1 MSSVKV
7 YENIF
12 GARIELLDDLIYAE
26 NREQKKVSVLLI
38 EGDLINKEPC
48 RIKYGGR
55 RIKEWEETSE
65 YYLGV
70 ETENYRF
77 AIEKAEFSL
86 NADGIKTLDIIKQL
100 REKRNL
106 RCRMQ
111 SRFHRSAPSGFSA
124 WSYHGID
131 LGTRLVSELGW
142 CWTDYNNWDGWVMAT
157 TDVGYAKGTLIC
169 NGKSIRSICLHR
181 IDDYYYDRNGV
192 KELIRRSLEEPHT
205 ISLERLQELIA
216 KNVEERHLEDL
227 LIDYYED

>member
-7 YENIF
+7 YDDNSF
-12 GARIELLDDLIYAE
+12 RIELLDDLIYAE

-38 EGDLINKEPC
+38 KGDLINKEPC

-55 RIKEWEETSE
+55 RIAEFEETRE

-70 ETENYRF
+70 ETENNRF

-111 SRFHRSAPSGFSA
+111 SRFDSYAPSGFSA
-124 WSYHGID
+124 WRCNGID
-131 LGTRLVSELGW
+131 RGTRLVSELGW
-142 CWTDYNNWDGWVMAT
+142 CWTDYNNWDGWVQAT
-157 TDVGYAKGTLIC
+157 TDVLYARGTLIC
-169 NGKSIRSICLHR
+169 NSATEHGRF
-181 IDDYYYDRNGV
+181 
-192 KELIRRSLEEPHT
+192 SLGTGGRTRPREIQCGEEDVT
-205 ISLERLQELIA
+205 ASGYSE
-216 KNVEERHLEDL
+216 NV
-227 LIDYYED
+227 YG

>member
-7 YENIF
+7 YDNNSF
-12 GARIELLDDLIYAE
+12 RIELLDTLFYEE
-26 NREQKKVSVLLI
+26 NRKKKAAWVLLI

-48 RIKYGGR
+48 RIKYGRR
-55 RIKEWEETSE
+55 RIEEWEETRE

-70 ETENYRF
+70 VGTENYRF

-106 RCRMQ
+106 RCRMP
-111 SRFHRSAPSGFSA
+111 SCFPSSAISGFSL
-124 WSYHGID
+124 WSYDGID
-131 LGTRLVSELGW
+131 FSARLVSELGW
-142 CWTDYNNWDGWVMAT
+142 CWTSYNNWDGLVNAT
-157 TDVGYAKGTLIC
+157 TDVMYAQGTLIC
-169 NGKSIRSICLHR
+169 NGKSISSICLNR

-216 KNVEERHLEDL
+216 KNVEERHLENL